1 MALADK
7 MDTKIAVVLDII
19 NNVKA
24 LEGRFQINQHQC
36 KRLADFVSRAGQFF
50 DRLKE
55 YFNDADYQRLYS
67 LPSLDVTISVL
78 QKGQLLVEKYTEED
92 WFESMVTAGVN
103 QDSFVAIHVELESC
117 IRPIY
122 EVVKHRL
129 ARRVHE
135 VPFMK
140 LRTVAPLLYVN
151 EDDRATLFRADA
163 EKDKKYM
170 LKKIEVKRNTTK
182 AAKNSNLTTEQKSY
196 ELRSLDMASEKISET
211 IEHER
216 IGTQKPLRSYL
227 PKRTKL
233 PSYLRIESSEIEVLD
248 LIGSGG
254 SAQVHKCRWLHREYA
269 VKIFRANDVESLRK
283 EVENLIPLR
292 HPNIVLLVGFSISKC
307 DSSPMVVMELLDS
320 DLHTLVHTNEIVVA
334 PEMRLKRR
342 RSTTLTFHSKHLDPF
357 PIRLAVDFI
366 YQIATGMTYLHKK
379 KLFHGDLKALNV
391 LIKRHQASWELKI
404 SDFGVSDELVL
415 KEDHIGYESDC
426 TSFSTA
432 NVGTTRWRAPEVFDV
447 TGGGVP
453 KPYSMKAD
461 VYSFSMTCVE
471 ILTRQVPYHEMAT
484 TDIKNYVKAG
494 GRPELPSDVPKD
506 LRNLIVRCWDKDP
519 TKRPDFS
526 EICTCMQGLKEH
538 SLVFDMDEIGVLP
551 ENLSRVGYNCNIL

>member
-1 MALADK
+1 
-7 MDTKIAVVLDII
+7 MDTKIEVVLDII
-19 NNVKA
+19 KSVTA
-24 LEGRFQINQHQC
+24 LDGRFQINQHQC
-36 KRLADFVSRAGQFF
+36 KRLAGFFSRAGKFF
-50 DRLKE
+50 HPLKE
-55 YFNDADYQRLYS
+55 YFNDADYK

-78 QKGQLLVEKYTEED
+78 QKGQLLVEKYSKED

-122 EVVKHRL
+122 EVAKHRL
-129 ARRVHE
+129 ASEVHG
-135 VPFMK
+135 VPFVK
-140 LRTVAPLLYVN
+140 LRSVAPLLFLD
-151 EDDRATLFRADA
+151 EDDRATLFKGDA
-163 EKDKKYM
+163 EKDKKHM
-170 LKKIEVKRNTTK
+170 LKRIESKRIMTSK
-182 AAKNSNLTTEQKSY
+182 ARNSDLTTEQKSY
-196 ELRSLDMASEKISET
+196 EIRSLDMASEKISELT
-211 IEHER
+211 VEQER
-216 IGTQKPLRSYL
+216 VGIQKGLRSYL
-227 PKRTKL
+227 PRKKKL

-254 SAQVHKCRWLHREYA
+254 SAEVYKCRWLHRDYA
-269 VKIFRANDVESLRK
+269 VKIFKANDVDSLRK

-292 HPNIVLLVGFSISKC
+292 HPNIVLLVGFSIRKF
-307 DSSPMVVMELLDS
+307 DSSPMVVMELLDC
-320 DLHTLVHTNEIVVA
+320 DLHTLVHTNDIVVA
-334 PEMRLKRR
+334 PKMKLKRL
-342 RSTTLTFHSKHLDPF
+342 RSTTTFHSKQLDPF

-366 YQIATGMTYLHKK
+366 YQIATGMTYLHKR

-391 LIKRHQASWELKI
+391 LVKCHQAGWELKI

-415 KEDHIGYESDC
+415 KEDHVGYESDC

-471 ILTRQVPYHEMAT
+471 ILTRQVPYHGMLT
-484 TDIKNYVKAG
+484 TDIKKHVKAG
-494 GRPELPSDVPKD
+494 GRPELPSNVPKD

-519 TKRPDFS
+519 TRRPDFS

-538 SLVFDMDEIGVLP
+538 SLVFNMEEMGVVP
-551 ENLSRVGYNCNIL
+551 EDFPRVVYNSCSIL

>member
-1 MALADK
+1 
-7 MDTKIAVVLDII
+7 MDTKIEVVLDII
-19 NNVKA
+19 KCVKA
-24 LEGRFQINQHQC
+24 LNGHFQINQHQC
-36 KRLADFVSRAGQFF
+36 KRLADFFSRAGQFF
-50 DRLKE
+50 DPLTE
-55 YFNDADYQRLYS
+55 YFNDAEYK

-78 QKGQLLVEKYTEED
+78 QKGQLLVEKYGDCKED

-122 EVVKHRL
+122 EVVKYRL
-129 ARRVHE
+129 ASKVHG

-140 LRTVAPLLYVN
+140 LRTVAPLLFLN
-151 EDDRATLFRADA
+151 DEDRATLFKGDAD
-163 EKDKKYM
+163 KDKKHM
-170 LKKIEVKRNTTK
+170 LKKIESKRSIMTNK
-182 AAKNSNLTTEQKSY
+182 ARNSDLTMEQKSW
-196 ELRSLDMASEKISET
+196 ERSLDMASEKISELA
-211 IEHER
+211 IEQER
-216 IGTQKPLRSYL
+216 AGIQKGRRGYRPR
-227 PKRTKL
+227 KKKL

-254 SAQVHKCRWLHREYA
+254 SAQVHKCRWLHHDYA
-269 VKIFRANDVESLRK
+269 VKIFRANDVDSLRK

-292 HPNIVLLVGFSISKC
+292 HPNIVLLVGFSIRKS
-307 DSSPMVVMELLDS
+307 DSSPMVVMELLDC
-320 DLHTLVHTNEIVVA
+320 DLHTLVHTNDIVVA

-342 RSTTLTFHSKHLDPF
+342 RNITTFNSRQLDPF

-366 YQIATGMTYLHKK
+366 YQIATGMTYLHKR

-391 LIKRHQASWELKI
+391 LVKCHQAGWEVKI
-404 SDFGVSDELVL
+404 SDFGVSDALVL
-415 KEDHIGYESDC
+415 KDNHVGYESDC

-461 VYSFSMTCVE
+461 VYSFAMTCVE
-471 ILTRQVPYHEMAT
+471 ILTRQVPYHGMPT
-484 TDIKNYVKAG
+484 TDIKKYVKAG
-494 GRPELPSDVPKD
+494 GRPELPSNVPKD
-506 LRNLIVRCWDKDP
+506 LCNLIVRCWDNDP
-519 TKRPDFS
+519 IRRPDFS

-538 SLVFDMDEIGVLP
+538 SLIFDKEEMEVVP
-551 ENLSRVGYNCNIL
+551 VYNSCSIL